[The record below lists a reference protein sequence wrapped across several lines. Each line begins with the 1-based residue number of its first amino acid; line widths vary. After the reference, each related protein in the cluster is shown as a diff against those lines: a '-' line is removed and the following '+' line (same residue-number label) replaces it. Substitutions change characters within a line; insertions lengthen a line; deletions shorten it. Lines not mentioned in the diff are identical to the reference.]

1 MGESEVHAARGTWRV
16 AVVDDDECT
25 RDLLEVMLD
34 ADPRFEL
41 VGVAGDGRT
50 ALSMVEWLSPTVVI
64 IDLQVPGFDGLAALP
79 EIRRRAPDC
88 RIVVLSAFPDPCTL
102 ADVVVRGADL
112 YLDKS
117 QVHTEL
123 LPALAALGRLPVGAV
138 GALR

>member
-1 MGESEVHAARGTWRV
+1 MPESEVDAGGVRGRV
-16 AVVDDDECT
+16 AVVDDDEDM
-25 RDLLEVMLD
+25 RDLLEAMLD

-50 ALSMVEWLSPTVVI
+50 ALSLVEWLNPSVVVL
-64 IDLQVPGFDGLAALP
+64 DLQVPGLDGLAALP
-79 EIRRRAPDC
+79 QIRVRAPGC

-112 YLDKS
+112 YLDKA

-123 LPALAALGRLPVGAV
+123 LPALAALGRLPAV
-138 GALR
+138 VSS